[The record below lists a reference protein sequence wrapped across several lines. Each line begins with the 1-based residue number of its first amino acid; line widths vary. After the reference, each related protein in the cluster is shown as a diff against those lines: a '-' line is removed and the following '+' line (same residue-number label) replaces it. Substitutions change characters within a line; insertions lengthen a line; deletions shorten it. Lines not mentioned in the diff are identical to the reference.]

1 MKEKTNK
8 KMENNNNKI
17 KKLKIGGMATFNGV
31 LLKSST
37 KQVVTSQVNDNIFT
51 DITETKSNRIISS
64 IPIIRGIA
72 GLYTSIISG
81 IPYIVESAENIV
93 NDIVKDKT
101 EKITVGKFELL
112 ASFIVSFIIFSL
124 IWVSVPMLASLIL
137 PNTDL
142 RYIIQIIIKLI
153 MFGIYITTIKKISY
167 LNGLFEYHG
176 AEHISVNYYE
186 DNVKEVN
193 DMKSILDINLD
204 KVASYSRFH
213 RRCGSNY
220 IMHLLYLSL
229 LITAILPSTDILN
242 KILIEIFTFP
252 ILMGLAYETLNL
264 STLLPKKLNFVL
276 LPFMYVQNITTKKPS
291 KEKLLI
297 GVASLLE
304 ITTKHISVE
313 GFMKQYINKYLKKRE
328 LNQND
333 ILRIISFALN
343 IDKNKL
349 FTDANNIHI
358 SIAQQIKIR
367 NLLDRYYINYE
378 PLQYIIGI
386 QAFYNEEYIVNKN
399 VLIPRADSEI
409 LVETAIKYIDNN
421 NLKTGIDMCSGSGAI
436 GISISKNSNIDKML
450 LVDIS
455 ENALNVANINVV
467 KNNISSKCSCIKSDL
482 FESLIQDNNKY
493 DIIVTNPPYIKS
505 EELISLSNYVQK
517 EPMLALNGGKSG
529 LDIYERIFKEAIEVL
544 VDNGYIIL
552 EIGYDQKQDIIELIN
567 NYPNYQ
573 YIECIQDL
581 GLKDRVIVCHFHQ
594 I

>member
-8 KMENNNNKI
+8 KMENNNKI

-186 DNVKEVN
+186 DNVKEVT